1 MVLIYLIQGMALY
14 VVFRKEDGNDSINYE
29 STTSIPLS
37 IAGQRI
43 HISDS
48 TYSILNRQ
56 ARFIMECRGKIEVKV
71 SNQLHN

>member
-14 VVFRKEDGNDSINYE
+14 VVFCKEDVNDSINYE
-29 STTSIPLS
+29 STSIPLS